1 MITKILLT
9 ISVIVGVAMFLRV
22 KNAPGASSASTESRG
37 ARPVKSAQTSE
48 KEKMFRQGAWIFMIV
63 MGLSALTMAVYELG
77 AQYETVNV
85 HVVNTQTGERVTY
98 QAEHKD
104 IKSNQFTT
112 LEGRTIYIA
121 DVERI
126 EVENE

>member
-1 MITKILLT
+1 MITKILFT
-9 ISVIVGVAMFLRV
+9 ISVIVGVALFMRM
-22 KNAPGASSASTESRG
+22 KNAGNATSSSNGSRSS
-37 ARPVKSAQTSE
+37 RPAKPAQPSE